1 MVSAQTRAWL
11 LFPGRIISIFLIL
24 IENHPL
30 KLIALPDLG
39 NPALKGK
46 CMPRSGMETPAG
58 AEPGD
63 SATLDTSY
71 NIPLKA
77 MVFRPSGPGRRRFSR
92 GQRAAVRPLHA
103 KAFYVI
109 HRVAEDKD
117 LLWNVMNREIKKVK

>member
-1 MVSAQTRAWL
+1 IMVSAQTRAWL

-24 IENHPL
+24 IENYPL

-63 SATLDTSY
+63 S
-71 NIPLKA
+71 
-77 MVFRPSGPGRRRFSR
+77 GEGRRNRHQPLRIDRFCQSH
-92 GQRAAVRPLHA
+92 PFPC
-103 KAFYVI
+103 KAI
-109 HRVAEDKD
+109 PA
-117 LLWNVMNREIKKVK
+117 